1 MLFVVSPGVMQ
12 SAAAQTGAGYDEL
25 LALFADWREF
35 ESPPMLDGAPDYT
48 AAGFA
53 ARYESFLVLR
63 NRLHRI
69 DSGDWPVSRQVDW
82 HIVRAEMNDAHVR
95 WLVLVGASP
104 HLCGSQDLAAVSRIA
119 NRARECHVVT

>member
-1 MLFVVSPGVMQ
+1 MRTARQSFGILLTVLFVVLPGVMQ
-12 SAAAQTGAGYDEL
+12 SAAAQNGAGYDEL

-48 AAGFA
+48 ANGFA

-69 DSGDWPVSRQVDW
+69 DPGDWPVAHEVDW
-82 HIVRAEMNDAHVR
+82 HIVRAPGRAGRGGDVGSVGTTARAHPA
-95 WLVLVGASP
+95 W
-104 HLCGSQDLAAVSRIA
+104 
-119 NRARECHVVT
+119 